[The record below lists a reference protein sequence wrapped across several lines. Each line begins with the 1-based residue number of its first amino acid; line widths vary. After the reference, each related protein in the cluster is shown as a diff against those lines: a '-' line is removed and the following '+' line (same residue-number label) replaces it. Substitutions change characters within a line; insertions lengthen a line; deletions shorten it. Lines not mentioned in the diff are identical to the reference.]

1 MSQLETDYDNYLA
14 TVEEMLTA
22 EGLEDAAT
30 ILRTASSRIEAAEY
44 DNWNGG
50 TTTWAIYLTVA
61 PSTYSGLSSRR
72 ESLQRQINERLEPVI
87 RQFTQDRCYVSI
99 VPRVQPRPEWREI
112 KGGVSRETR
121 QNIVD
126 GLKLDKVPF
135 NGRSD
140 EVEFL
145 QRIFDLNTLPSHDS
159 RFKDAAGDI
168 WQHRYNNND
177 WDDDWVYGDSR
188 FALMTGPTEMFLR
201 FLCEMVHP
209 VVRPERDEALKLV
222 EHFNDQLRRD
232 GWSLFQEEK
241 IAGRPR
247 FVARQIKDSTPRSVS
262 RARTVADALDA
273 GSMQK
278 QIERLENSVD
288 HDPALAIG
296 TAKELVET
304 CCKSILTKLNVPF
317 SRGADLPELTKLVA
331 KELQLVP
338 DGISDTAKGAEI
350 IRLVLRNLQS
360 LTHYLAE
367 LRGLY
372 GTGHGKDGKHRGLEP
387 RHARL
392 AVGSAVTFID
402 FISDTYRRRTE
413 KKQP

>member
-1 MSQLETDYDNYLA
+1 
-14 TVEEMLTA
+14 MLTA

-30 ILRTASSRIEAAEY
+30 ILRTASSRIESTDF

-50 TTTWAIYLTVA
+50 TTTWTIYLTIA
-61 PSTYSGLSSRR
+61 PTTYSSLSSRR
-72 ESLQRQINERLEPVI
+72 EALQNQINERLQPVLK
-87 RQFTQDRCYVSI
+87 QFTNDRCSVLI
-99 VPRVQPRPEWREI
+99 APRVQPRPEWRET

-126 GLKLDKVPF
+126 GLKLDKVSF
-135 NGRSD
+135 HGRSD

-159 RFKDAAGDI
+159 RFNNAAGDI

-188 FALMTGPTEMFLR
+188 FALMTGPTETFLR
-201 FLCEMVHP
+201 SCEMVHP
-209 VVRPERDEALKLV
+209 VIRPEREEALKLV

-232 GWSLFQEEK
+232 GWALFQEEK

-278 QIERLENSVD
+278 QIERLENAVD

-304 CCKSILTKLNVPF
+304 CCKSILTKLNVSF

-331 KELQLVP
+331 KELQLVS
-338 DGISDTAKGAEI
+338 DGISDSAKGAEI
-350 IRLVLRNLQS
+350 IRLVPC
-360 LTHYLAE
+360 E
-367 LRGLY
+367 
-372 GTGHGKDGKHRGLEP
+372 
-387 RHARL
+387 
-392 AVGSAVTFID
+392 
-402 FISDTYRRRTE
+402 TYNPSHIT
-413 KKQP
+413 